1 VPSASLPTA
10 TAAETLGVLAEVV
23 APPVAKGPILRRRV
37 AMSLFSRL
45 DLDGRAIRRLQRLR
59 RSYPSGPLMLTMPGP
74 PRALVLRPE
83 DVRRILDGAPD
94 PFVPDTPEK
103 HAALAHFEPR
113 GVLVSRGLERTERRR
128 YNEAVLEPERPMHG
142 LGERFVRVAEE
153 EAAGLLESA
162 PDGFGWPDFS
172 RAWHRMARRWVLGD
186 GAREDEGLTDDLRR
200 LRARANWVLPPIRR
214 RVLRRFSRRLEAHL
228 DRAEPGSLAGLM
240 AATPAGPHAAPAG
253 QVPQWL
259 FAFDSAGI
267 ATARALALL
276 TTHPDELG
284 RVRVELSES
293 ARPPQP
299 RLRAAVLES
308 LRLWPT
314 TPLVLRQT
322 TRTTEWEVGSM
333 PAGTGVVI
341 YAPFFHRDGERQ
353 PFADRFTPE
362 LWLRADAESHWPLIP
377 FSRGPAEC
385 PGRQLALLAG
395 SAMLATLLRRSDLRL
410 ERPPLVPD
418 RPLPGTLDHFALRFT
433 PGPRNGTSTK
443 GMKS

>member
-10 TAAETLGVLAEVV
+10 TAAETLGVLADVV
-23 APPVAKGPILRRRV
+23 APPVAKGPILRRRL
-37 AMSLFSRL
+37 AMRLFSRL

-59 RSYPSGPLMLTMPGP
+59 RSYPSGPLMLTMPGR
-74 PRALVLRPE
+74 PRALVLQPE

-94 PFVPDTPEK
+94 PFAPDTREK
-103 HAALAHFEPR
+103 RAALAHFEPQ
-113 GVLVSRGLERTERRR
+113 GVLVSRGADRAERRR
-128 YNEAVLEPERPMHG
+128 YNEAVLEPDRPVHA
-142 LGERFVRVAEE
+142 LGEVFLRVADE

-162 PDGFGWPDFS
+162 PDGFGWPAFT
-172 RAWHRMARRWVLGD
+172 RTWHRMARRWVLGD
-186 GAREDEGLTDDLRR
+186 GARDDERITDELRR
-200 LRARANWVLPPIRR
+200 LRAAANWVLPPIRR
-214 RVLRRFSRRLEAHL
+214 RLLRRFYRRLEAHL
-228 DRAEPGSLAGLM
+228 GRAESGSLAGIM
-240 AATPAGPHAAPAG
+240 AATPAGPRAAPAG

-284 RVRVELSES
+284 RARTELSPT
-293 ARPPQP
+293 ARPPLP
-299 RLRAAVLES
+299 RLRAALLES

-322 TRTTEWEVGSM
+322 TRPTEWTMGSM

-362 LWLRADAESHWPLIP
+362 LWLRDDAESHWPLIP
-377 FSRGPAEC
+377 FSRGPAGC

-395 SAMLATLLRRSDLRL
+395 SAMLAALLRRSDLRL
-410 ERPPLVPD
+410 QRPPLAPD
-418 RPLPGTLDHFALRFT
+418 RPLPGTLDHFGLRFA
-433 PGPRNGTSTK
+433 PGPRHETPTK
-443 GMKS
+443 GLDS

>member
-1 VPSASLPTA
+1 M
-10 TAAETLGVLAEVV
+10 
-23 APPVAKGPILRRRV
+23 R
-37 AMSLFSRL
+37 LFSRL

-59 RSYPSGPLMLTMPGP
+59 RRYPSGPLMLTMPGP
-74 PRALVLRPE
+74 PRALVLQPE

-94 PFVPDTPEK
+94 PFAPDAPEK

-113 GVLVSRGLERTERRR
+113 GVLVSRGADRTERRR
-128 YNEAVLEPERPMHG
+128 YNEAVLEPDRPVHC
-142 LGERFVRVAEE
+142 LAERFVHVADE
-153 EAAGLLESA
+153 EAAALLASA
-162 PDGFGWPDFS
+162 PDGFGWPAFT

-186 GAREDEGLTDDLRR
+186 GARDDEQVTDDLRR

-214 RVLRRFSRRLEAHL
+214 RLLRRFSRRLEAHL
-228 DRAEPGSLAGLM
+228 ERAGSGSLACLM
-240 AATPAGPHAAPAG
+240 ARTPAGPHAAPAG

-276 TTHPDELG
+276 ATHPDELG
-284 RVRVELSES
+284 CVREELSETAGPS
-293 ARPPQP
+293 RP

-322 TRTTEWEVGSM
+322 TRATEWEVGSM

-353 PFADRFTPE
+353 PFADRYTPE
-362 LWLRADAESHWPLIP
+362 LWLRDDAESHWPLIP
-377 FSRGPAEC
+377 FSRGPAGC

-395 SAMLATLLRRSDLRL
+395 SAMLAALLRRSDLRL
-410 ERPPLVPD
+410 RRPPLAPD
-418 RPLPGTLDHFALRFT
+418 RPLPGTLDHFALRFA
-433 PGPRNGTSTK
+433 PGSRHGTFTK
-443 GMKS
+443 GLDS